1 MAIEKTVKNV
11 NLLKN
16 SAKTCHNKIEKKNCV
31 QKIGKKQDFTF
42 IIIKPWLIT
51 IKQWYIF

>member
-31 QKIGKKQDFTF
+31 QKIGKLTKNK
-42 IIIKPWLIT
+42 ISLLS
-51 IKQWYIF
+51 